1 MSGPE
6 AAVSPE
12 LQSFIQRETQV
23 AQVQSMIATL
33 TEVRL
38 ILKRCIVCC
47 CFASQQDLKLMVCR
61 LQVCWDTCI
70 SSPGSYLSSKE
81 SACLENC
88 ARRFV
93 ETTQYIL
100 QRAAHKADNSGTGGF

>member
-33 TEVRL
+33 TE
-38 ILKRCIVCC
+38 
-47 CFASQQDLKLMVCR
+47 
-61 LQVCWDTCI
+61 VCWDTCI